1 MEENKILD
9 VAQATPQEEESSSIN
24 FALIYRTVVLNW
36 KWFVLSV
43 IICLGMAAIYLRY
56 TTPVYQA
63 FAKLLIKDNDQQTGS
78 RANNMLNSSTLGL
91 ISNSTGIDNEMEILA
106 SHSLAEQAVR
116 DLKLYTTYY
125 TVGKVKDNLMYKN
138 QYISVDM
145 DPAHLERLNA
155 SVALEILREGNK
167 YHVTG
172 TYYVPID
179 ENTADGPYEIDK
191 TFTSLPAT
199 LGTKAG
205 ILSFMSNSVVPMPD
219 GTKMKVYIQ
228 SPKYASYK
236 YAGALSV
243 EQTSKTTTIAQLTL
257 KDENPQ
263 RAVDYI
269 QQLIICYN
277 RQANEDKN
285 EIAMR
290 TEEFIN
296 GRLEKI
302 NAELGSTEGA
312 LESYKRSNNMVELKL
327 NAGQAVANADQY
339 SQKLTEANTQVALLD
354 EMTSYI
360 NNPANRYQ
368 PLPSNVGLTDQSA
381 TSLINNYNQLVQNRN
396 LLLQSASE
404 TSPSVIPLTQQ
415 LDDLYASIKRALMQ
429 ARRNMDIQRR
439 SVASQYGRYQ
449 GQVGETPEQE
459 RMLTQIGRQQE
470 VKSGLYLMLLQKR
483 EENSISLAATA
494 DKGKLVDQPSAGGR
508 VSPKKS
514 VVMLIAL
521 ILGLGIPA
529 VVLFLIQFFRYKI
542 EGHDDVASLT
552 SLPILADVA
561 VASDTAKTKAD
572 IVVHENK
579 NNQMEEIF
587 RSMRTNL
594 QFMMGEGEK
603 VIMFTSSTSGEGK
616 TFNAANLAV
625 SFALLGKKVLLVG
638 LDIRKPRL
646 AELFEIDDKQH
657 GITSLL
663 VKDNPT
669 WDDIQAQTLP
679 SGINNNLNLLMAGVI
694 PPNPAELVARK
705 SLEVI
710 FEQLRAHYDYIVV
723 DTAPVGL
730 VTDTLQ
736 LSRVCDTTVFVCRA
750 DFTAKDSFE
759 MINSLSNEKKLPK
772 MSIVINGIDMSKK
785 KYGYYYGYG
794 KYGRYGRYG
803 RYGYGKYGRYGYG
816 KYGKY
821 GSYGSYGTYGSYGN
835 YSNSH
840 YGDKNDTSVKR

>member
-9 VAQATPQEEESSSIN
+9 VAQATPQEEDSSSIN
-24 FALIYRTVVLNW
+24 FSMIYRTVVLNW

-43 IICLGMAAIYLRY
+43 IICLGMATIYLRY

-78 RANNMLNSSTLGL
+78 RANSMLNSSTLGL
-91 ISNSTGIDNEMEILA
+91 ISNSTGIDNEMEILS

-155 SVALEILREGNK
+155 GVALEILREGNK

-219 GTKMKVYIQ
+219 GAKMKVYIQ

-257 KDENPQ
+257 KDENSQ
-263 RAVDYI
+263 RAVDYL
-269 QQLIICYN
+269 QQLVICYN

-312 LESYKRSNNMVELKL
+312 LESYKRRNNMVELKL

-354 EMTSYI
+354 EMTAYV
-360 NNPANRYQ
+360 NNPANKYQ

-415 LDDLYASIKRALMQ
+415 LDDLYASIKRALTQ

-494 DKGKLVDQPSAGGR
+494 DKGKLVDQPAAGGR
-508 VSPKKS
+508 VSPKKP
-514 VVMLIAL
+514 VIMLVAL
-521 ILGLGIPA
+521 FLGLGIPA
-529 VVLFLIQFFRYKI
+529 AILFLIQFFRYKI

-552 SLPILADVA
+552 TLPILADVA

-646 AELFEIDDKQH
+646 AELFEIDDKQR

-705 SLEVI
+705 SLEMI

-821 GSYGSYGTYGSYGN
+821 GSYGTYGSYGN

>member
-9 VAQATPQEEESSSIN
+9 VAQATPQEEDSSSIN
-24 FALIYRTVVLNW
+24 FSMIYRTVVLNW

-43 IICLGMAAIYLRY
+43 IICLGMATIYLRY

-78 RANNMLNSSTLGL
+78 RANSMLNSSTLGL
-91 ISNSTGIDNEMEILA
+91 ISNSTGIDNEMEILS

-219 GTKMKVYIQ
+219 GAKMKVYIQ

-257 KDENPQ
+257 KDENSQ
-263 RAVDYI
+263 RAVDYL
-269 QQLIICYN
+269 QQLVICYN

-312 LESYKRSNNMVELKL
+312 LESYKRRNNMVELKL

-354 EMTSYI
+354 EMTAYV
-360 NNPANRYQ
+360 NNPANKYQ

-415 LDDLYASIKRALMQ
+415 LDDLYASIKRALTQ

-494 DKGKLVDQPSAGGR
+494 DKGKLVDQPAAGGR
-508 VSPKKS
+508 VSPKKP
-514 VVMLIAL
+514 VIMLVAL
-521 ILGLGIPA
+521 FLGLGIPA
-529 VVLFLIQFFRYKI
+529 AILFLIQFFRYKI

-646 AELFEIDDKQH
+646 AELFEIDDKQR

-705 SLEVI
+705 SLEMI

-821 GSYGSYGTYGSYGN
+821 GSYGTYGSYGN

>member
-415 LDDLYASIKRALMQ
+415 LDDLYASIKRALTQ

-508 VSPKKS
+508 VSPKKP
-514 VVMLIAL
+514 VIMLVAL

-803 RYGYGKYGRYGYG
+803 RYGYGKYGRYG
-816 KYGKY
+816 
-821 GSYGSYGTYGSYGN
+821 SYGTYGSYGN